1 MLCGTLPPSWDL
13 GPMWSGPFMVG
24 DDLKLLGDGGGIPKS
39 PNRKEE
45 VGGSIPGSEISSL
58 LDKYLALTCRP
69 CVSKKKKKRKKVG
82 LLHTLIDETL
92 PNLLTHE
99 LPQFLSR
106 HGRRETKHLPI
117 IIIDH
122 MGGYQ
127 SQMACMACLL
137 GGGSTSWHEGREPP
151 TPTPNPRQSQKQRE
165 QRQGKARRYYVLTSF
180 LTLLTH
186 TTKAKEG
193 KAQETGRKE
202 SNTDTGFVDPG
213 YRLLLSFPHR
223 SDNT

>member
-1 MLCGTLPPSWDL
+1 MEGAKQNTRL
-13 GPMWSGPFMVG
+13 F
-24 DDLKLLGDGGGIPKS
+24 LLLLITWEVT
-39 PNRKEE
+39 NRKWLAWLVCW
-45 VGGSIPGSEISSL
+45 VGAPHH
-58 LDKYLALTCRP
+58 DMK
-69 CVSKKKKKRKKVG
+69 
-82 LLHTLIDETL
+82 
-92 PNLLTHE
+92 
-99 LPQFLSR
+99 
-106 HGRRETKHLPI
+106 
-117 IIIDH
+117 
-122 MGGYQ
+122 
-127 SQMACMACLL
+127 
-137 GGGSTSWHEGREPP
+137 EGREPP

>member
-1 MLCGTLPPSWDL
+1 
-13 GPMWSGPFMVG
+13 MVG

-58 LDKYLALTCRP
+58 LDKYLALTFRP
-69 CVSKKKKKRKKVG
+69 FVSKKKKKRKKVG

-92 PNLLTHE
+92 PNLLRHE
-99 LPQFLSR
+99 LPPFLSR
-106 HGRRETKHLPI
+106 HGRRETKHSPLL

-137 GGGSTSWHEGREPP
+137 GGGSTS
-151 TPTPNPRQSQKQRE
+151 
-165 QRQGKARRYYVLTSF
+165 
-180 LTLLTH
+180 
-186 TTKAKEG
+186 
-193 KAQETGRKE
+193 
-202 SNTDTGFVDPG
+202 
-213 YRLLLSFPHR
+213 
-223 SDNT
+223 